1 MADSKPMKLGT
12 KVEVVGKGV
21 VGTVAYIGTTLF
33 STGKWIG
40 VVLDEPKGKNDGT
53 VQGKTYFT
61 CPDNHGI
68 FVRQSQITAVD
79 DDQSPA
85 PRDEDDSQP
94 QTPAPP
100 THVPPTHV
108 PPTPAATMTAATPT
122 ARSVRKSGLRP
133 PSYSGKSTENLAEIT
148 PTPKR
153 ATSIPKDLSEVGTI
167 ATHHAANE
175 GGIPQPG
182 SKLKRPTSRESLS
195 LTKTPPT
202 PQPVETKTAKPVTTP
217 TEVKRQS
224 LSQASAADI
233 NAVNVSNVESKM
245 LNLQQQQEIEG
256 LKAEIKDLNEKLDTL
271 KIKRAEDK
279 VKLKE
284 FEKTKIQL
292 QQLQEYK
299 TKMQETQGDLQRQ
312 LQTAK
317 KEAREAQENYERY
330 REEMSDL
337 TETVEIATLD
347 KEMAEEKCETL
358 QQEVE
363 THKEKIEEL
372 NVELEILKAEISE
385 KGTDGVASDYQ
396 VKQLEQQNERL
407 KEALVKMRDLANQD
421 KHDKQQLTKQLEKL
435 TSETA
440 LLKKDKERLQSE
452 VEALQAEM
460 IELKEQVDAALGAE
474 QMVESLTERNLQLE
488 EKIHEI
494 EEEKADLEAMNEM
507 NEELQENAR
516 ETELELREEVD
527 LANAKTLEAVRKLEA
542 TMESVADYET
552 TIAKF
557 RELVAHLQ
565 ETVKELRSRE
575 VESGQKAETPQMEM
589 FDFKTKF
596 AETKAYAKTIDME
609 LRKLD
614 VQQANSHVS
623 LLQSFMP
630 DTFLNRGG
638 DHDAVLVLLMVPRII
653 SKAELLATQVRDK
666 FEMVNNI
673 DKETVLKSHKAEQCS
688 FANHLILMLGIL
700 QGIMRQYE
708 SALKTCSVDL
718 FLKIGTLLPEMAA
731 HEKTVDYF
739 IDLLRKDQLDEST
752 SLDLLDK
759 SISFFTQL
767 HSVHL
772 VSETL
777 DCTTFMS
784 DQVRL
789 VVCASDCISTDISRL
804 RVLLQP
810 RQEKTEISI
819 LLKDLET
826 CNNDTRLCARKIK
839 RRLPQG
845 DSSTTMTPLNF
856 SKEVQDLILE
866 CCKNINRVAKTLQLV
881 GIGAMQ
887 QAALLTDGSMDFKK
901 YNDAEGLMAKKL
913 EEISYQAS
921 DKVYG
926 KEDTGP
932 YECLR
937 TSFGIVVGTM
947 NKLASAME
955 NGEYDFDGTSEKKP
969 VPPVV
974 MRAKAVK
981 SQIAD
986 IENMK
991 FKLESKEDDVKELKR
1006 QIKLK
1011 QEEMSEQQI
1020 RIGLIEK
1027 KLENATKDSDEKVE
1041 KMQRKLEEAQN
1052 LLMKKEKEFEQTAD
1066 ALQADIDTLE
1076 REKSELRERL
1086 KVLSKKTLLEG
1097 ISRQAGQSATSPVTG
1112 GLSPSSSF
1120 SVQDSPILLQQI
1132 ELLKEA
1138 LRFVKDDNI
1147 RLKAEKT
1154 KEIVNKLPPL
1164 RVPKKPTGLTST
1176 TGHVTMG
1183 ELPESV
1189 PGKVELSA
1197 LAKQTA
1203 QLLQEVNKLSACPKL
1218 VDISKRQLGSSPG
1231 YEKSNPARQLINTTA
1246 NLTLFERKTQDL
1258 QVQVTMLLAANRT
1271 GGQVRTDFSTFPTPE
1286 FARVLLEKNRDSVK
1300 IGRVTVPA
1308 TGTKGEIIPLN
1319 IQPHQL
1325 RHLHARLVS

>member
-1 MADSKPMKLGT
+1 MAESTKPMKLGT

-61 CPDNHGI
+61 CPENHGI
-68 FVRQSQITAVD
+68 FVRQSQITAID
-79 DDQSPA
+79 DDRSPT
-85 PRDEDDSQP
+85 PGDEDESQP
-94 QTPAPP
+94 QTQAPPTPAPP
-100 THVPPTHV
+100 TPA
-108 PPTPAATMTAATPT
+108 PPTPAATMTTATPA

-133 PSYSGKSTENLAEIT
+133 PSYSGKSTENLSEVA

-153 ATSIPKDLSEVGTI
+153 ATSIPKDLSEVGTSV
-167 ATHHAANE
+167 THQAASE
-175 GGIPQPG
+175 SGIPGPG
-182 SKLKRPTSRESLS
+182 SKLKRPTSKESLS
-195 LTKTPPT
+195 LTKTPTT
-202 PQPVETKTAKPVTTP
+202 PQPLEAKTPKLVTTP

-271 KIKRAEDK
+271 KFKRAEDK

-363 THKEKIEEL
+363 TLKEKIEEL

-421 KHDKQQLTKQLEKL
+421 KHDKQQQSKQLEKL
-435 TSETA
+435 ISESS

-452 VEALQAEM
+452 VEALQTEM

-527 LANAKTLEAVRKLEA
+527 LANAKTIEAVRKLEA
-542 TMESVADYET
+542 TMESVADYEA

-575 VESGQKAETPQMEM
+575 IESGQKAETPQMEI

-614 VQQANSHVS
+614 VQQANTHVS

-688 FANHLILMLGIL
+688 FANHLILMLNIL

-759 SISFFTQL
+759 SLNFFTQL

-772 VSETL
+772 VNETL
-777 DCTTFMS
+777 DCTTFIS

-810 RQEKTEISI
+810 RQEKAEISI
-819 LLKDLET
+819 LLRDLET

-887 QAALLTDGSMDFKK
+887 QAAILT
-901 YNDAEGLMAKKL
+901 DAEGLMAKKV

-937 TSFGIVVGTM
+937 TSFGVVVGTM

-974 MRAKAVK
+974 MRAKAIK

-991 FKLESKEDDVKELKR
+991 FKLESKEEDVKELKR

-1011 QEEMSEQQI
+1011 QEELSEQQI

-1154 KEIVNKLPPL
+1154 KEIVDKLPPL

-1176 TGHVTMG
+1176 TGHVTVG

-1197 LAKQTA
+1197 LARQTA

-1218 VDISKRQLGSSPG
+1218 VDISKRQSGTSPV

-1246 NLTLFERKTQDL
+1246 NLTLLERKTQDL

-1286 FARVLLEKNRDSVK
+1286 FARVLHEKNRDSVK

-1308 TGTKGEIIPLN
+1308 TGTKGEMIPLN